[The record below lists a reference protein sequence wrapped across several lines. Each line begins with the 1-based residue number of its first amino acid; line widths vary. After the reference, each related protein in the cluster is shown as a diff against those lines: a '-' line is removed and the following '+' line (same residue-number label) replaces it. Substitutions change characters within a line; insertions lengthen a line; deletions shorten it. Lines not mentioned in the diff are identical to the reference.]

1 VVRVQLAASLSLI
14 QLGQCCNVM
23 EERRVAGIAEDI
35 ARRRSV
41 AGKEEPAPR
50 ESRDA
55 VVPDQA
61 AARELQRALHYAI
74 KSVTEDLETFS
85 FNTAIARLMELT
97 NALSKA
103 KPNCWGSD
111 LWTEAVRG
119 LLLLLAPVTPHM
131 TEELWSL
138 LGYPYSIHQQD
149 WPVWDE
155 ALLLEDTI
163 ELPVQIN
170 GKVRAR
176 ITLPAGS
183 SEEAIK
189 AAALSDAQ
197 VQRNL
202 EGKQVVKVIVPRGQL
217 VSIVVK

>member
-1 VVRVQLAASLSLI
+1 
-14 QLGQCCNVM
+14 
-23 EERRVAGIAEDI
+23 VA
-35 ARRRSV
+35 
-41 AGKEEPAPR
+41 
-50 ESRDA
+50 
-55 VVPDQA
+55 PDPA

-74 KSVTEDLETFS
+74 KNVTEDLETFS
-85 FNTAIARLMELT
+85 FNTAIARLMEMT

-103 KPNCWGSD
+103 KPACWGSD
-111 LWTEAVRG
+111 LWAEAVRG
-119 LLLLLAPVTPHM
+119 LLLLLAPVAPHI

-138 LGYPYSIHQQD
+138 LGHPYSIHQQD

-155 ALLLEDTI
+155 ALLIEDTI

-183 SEEAIK
+183 SEEAIQ

-197 VQRNL
+197 VLRNL
-202 EGKQVVKVIVPRGQL
+202 EGKQVVKVMVPRGQL
-217 VSIVVK
+217 ISIVVK

>member
-1 VVRVQLAASLSLI
+1 MFGWRWEQGGPWDSQGIEGIVRWLNRVWSLVQ
-14 QLGQCCNVM
+14 
-23 EERRVAGIAEDI
+23 D
-35 ARRRSV
+35 
-41 AGKEEPAPR
+41 PPR

-55 VVPDQA
+55 VVPIRLLHA
-61 AARELQRALHYAI
+61 SCSAHCTMRSRASPRTLRP
-74 KSVTEDLETFS
+74 FS

-176 ITLPAGS
+176 ITLPAR
-183 SEEAIK
+183 K
-189 AAALSDAQ
+189 
-197 VQRNL
+197 
-202 EGKQVVKVIVPRGQL
+202 
-217 VSIVVK
+217 

>member
-1 VVRVQLAASLSLI
+1 
-14 QLGQCCNVM
+14 
-23 EERRVAGIAEDI
+23 
-35 ARRRSV
+35 
-41 AGKEEPAPR
+41 
-50 ESRDA
+50 
-55 VVPDQA
+55 
-61 AARELQRALHYAI
+61 
-74 KSVTEDLETFS
+74 
-85 FNTAIARLMELT
+85 MELT

-119 LLLLLAPVTPHM
+119 LLLLLAPVTPHV

-138 LGYPYSIHQQD
+138 WGILTAFISRIGPCGMRRCYSGT
-149 WPVWDE
+149 PMSP
-155 ALLLEDTI
+155 T
-163 ELPVQIN
+163 VQIN